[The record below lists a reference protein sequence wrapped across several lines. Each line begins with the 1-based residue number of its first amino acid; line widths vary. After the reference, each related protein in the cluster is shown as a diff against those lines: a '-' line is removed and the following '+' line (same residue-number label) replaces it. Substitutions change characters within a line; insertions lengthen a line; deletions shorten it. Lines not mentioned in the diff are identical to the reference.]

1 MIKANIWIFIAV
13 FLMILSGCGKEEAKP
28 LKVYSFSGENDQ
40 IAVSNGV
47 IILSDTEE
55 TFSGG
60 QLKTTGA
67 EFIDITSY
75 FTKFYIIS
83 GTEKETIL
91 SFGLEDQTGNAVQ
104 VSGEL
109 GKISGESTLSR
120 IKLDDAGNWKNNLYF
135 ELVTRNKEGKE
146 RVYQLQMHVSE
157 VTKGASPEN
166 GSID

>member
-1 MIKANIWIFIAV
+1 M
-13 FLMILSGCGKEEAKP
+13 
-28 LKVYSFSGENDQ
+28 D
-40 IAVSNGV
+40 GV

>member
-1 MIKANIWIFIAV
+1 MIKAKIWIFIAV
-13 FLMILSGCGKEEAKP
+13 FLMIVSGCGKEEAKP

-55 TFSGG
+55 IFSGG

-67 EFIDITSY
+67 EFVDITFY

-83 GTEKETIL
+83 GIEKETIF
-91 SFGLEDQTGNAVQ
+91 SVGFEDQTGNAVQ
-104 VSGEL
+104 VSEEL
-109 GKISGESTLSR
+109 GKISGEGAFSR

-146 RVYQLQMHVSE
+146 RVYQLQMHLSE
-157 VTKGASPEN
+157 VTKGVSPEN

>member
-67 EFIDITSY
+67 EFIDIT
-75 FTKFYIIS
+75 
-83 GTEKETIL
+83 
-91 SFGLEDQTGNAVQ
+91 
-104 VSGEL
+104 
-109 GKISGESTLSR
+109 
-120 IKLDDAGNWKNNLYF
+120 
-135 ELVTRNKEGKE
+135 
-146 RVYQLQMHVSE
+146 
-157 VTKGASPEN
+157 KGASPEN

>member
-1 MIKANIWIFIAV
+1 MIKAKIWIFIAV
-13 FLMILSGCGKEEAKP
+13 FLMILSGCWKEEAKP

>member
-1 MIKANIWIFIAV
+1 MIKAKIWIFIAV
-13 FLMILSGCGKEEAKP
+13 FLIIVSGCGKEEAKP

-55 TFSGG
+55 IFSGG

-67 EFIDITSY
+67 EFVDITSY

-83 GTEKETIL
+83 GIEKETIF
-91 SFGLEDQTGNAVQ
+91 SVGFEDQTGNAVQ
-104 VSGEL
+104 VSEEL
-109 GKISGESTLSR
+109 GKISGEGAFSR

-146 RVYQLQMHVSE
+146 RVYQLQMHLSE
-157 VTKGASPEN
+157 VTKGVSPEN

>member
-1 MIKANIWIFIAV
+1 MIKAKIWIFIAV
-13 FLMILSGCGKEEAKP
+13 FLMIVSGCGKEEAKP

-83 GTEKETIL
+83 GTEKRDY
-91 SFGLEDQTGNAVQ
+91 SFFWFGRSDRKCGPGFRRTGENIGRKHAQQDQAGRCRQLE
-104 VSGEL
+104 
-109 GKISGESTLSR
+109 K
-120 IKLDDAGNWKNNLYF
+120 
-135 ELVTRNKEGKE
+135 
-146 RVYQLQMHVSE
+146 
-157 VTKGASPEN
+157 
-166 GSID
+166 

>member
-1 MIKANIWIFIAV
+1 MIKAKIWIFIAV
-13 FLMILSGCGKEEAKP
+13 FLMIVSGCGKEEAKP

-55 TFSGG
+55 IVSGG

-67 EFIDITSY
+67 EFVDITSY

-83 GTEKETIL
+83 GIEKETIF
-91 SFGLEDQTGNAVQ
+91 SVGFEEQTGNAVQ
-104 VSGEL
+104 VSEEL
-109 GKISGESTLSR
+109 GKISGEGAFSR

-146 RVYQLQMHVSE
+146 RVYQLQMHLSE
-157 VTKGASPEN
+157 VTKGVSPEN

>member
-1 MIKANIWIFIAV
+1 MIKAKIWIFIAV

-75 FTKFYIIS
+75 FTNFILFQEQKKRLFFLLVWKIRPEMRSRFPENWGKYREKARSAGSSWTMQATGKIIS
-83 GTEKETIL
+83 IL
-91 SFGLEDQTGNAVQ
+91 SWSQEIRREKKGC
-104 VSGEL
+104 
-109 GKISGESTLSR
+109 ISCR
-120 IKLDDAGNWKNNLYF
+120 C
-135 ELVTRNKEGKE
+135 
-146 RVYQLQMHVSE
+146 M
-157 VTKGASPEN
+157 
-166 GSID
+166 